1 MVITFGMKLIVVGGI
16 VGGAA
21 DADATDGI
29 SVETPNSADGASSP
43 FDGAAAV
50 AAGTSAGGAISGA
63 SGVGEVPEGA
73 AIGEVGR
80 NVDGRR
86 RQGKLED

>member
-1 MVITFGMKLIVVGGI
+1 MTSGMKLIIVGGI
-16 VGGAA
+16 AGGAA
-21 DADATDGI
+21 DDEAANGI
-29 SVETPNSADGASSP
+29 SVEAPAPADGVPSP
-43 FDGAAAV
+43 VDGAAAV
-50 AAGTSAGGAISGA
+50 AAGTSASGAISGA

-86 RQGKLED
+86 RWGKAGS